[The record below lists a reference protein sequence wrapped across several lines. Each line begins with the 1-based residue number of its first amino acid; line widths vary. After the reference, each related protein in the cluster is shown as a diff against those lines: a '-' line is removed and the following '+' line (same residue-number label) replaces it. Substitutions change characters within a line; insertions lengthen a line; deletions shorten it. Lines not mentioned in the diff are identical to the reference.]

1 MNMGTTLAA
10 LCVDLQGAR
19 QALHGPWQRR
29 AVDGL
34 SEMTDT
40 RSLAKQLVW
49 QAC

>member
-10 LCVDLQGAR
+10 LCVDPQVAR
-19 QALHGPWQRR
+19 QTPHSPWQRH
-29 AVDGL
+29 AVDDL

-40 RSLAKQLVW
+40 RSLAKQPVW